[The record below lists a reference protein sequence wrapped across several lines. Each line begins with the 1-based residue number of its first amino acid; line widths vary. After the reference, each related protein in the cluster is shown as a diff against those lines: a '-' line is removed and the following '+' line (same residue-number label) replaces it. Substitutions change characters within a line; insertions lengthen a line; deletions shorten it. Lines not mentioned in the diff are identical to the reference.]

1 MADPILLV
9 EDDNADSML
18 IIRAFRKAKIS
29 NPVERV
35 DHGDAAVDYLNGSRE
50 FNDRVEYPL
59 PVLILLDLKLP
70 RRSGF
75 EVLAWIRNHPGQIRR
90 IPVVVLTSSAHNE
103 DINRA
108 YDLGA
113 NSYLVKPGNP
123 EILMDIVQ
131 SLDSYWLTL
140 NSGPELQDLLP

>member
-18 IIRAFRKAKIS
+18 IIRAFRRAKIA

-35 DHGDAAVDYLNGSRE
+35 DHGDAAVDYLSGNRE
-50 FNDRVEYPL
+50 FSDRLEYPL

-90 IPVVVLTSSAHNE
+90 IPVVVLTSSSHNE

-113 NSYLVKPGNP
+113 NSYLVKPGSP
-123 EILMDIVQ
+123 ETLMEIVQ
-131 SLDSYWLTL
+131 NLDSYWLTL
-140 NSGPELQDLLP
+140 NSGPELQGLSS